1 MPTGENQPG
10 ENQPGQ
16 PGENQ
21 PGQPGENQPGQP
33 GENQPGQPGEGAPSQ
48 AEMERGEMLAR
59 TLDELDQRLA
69 VEAAGEPG
77 PLADTPLSPLAQA
90 AQAQQASMAAAR
102 APSMSSTTPLATALE
117 SLGDPTTTGEL
128 GRGFAVKSINRNDG
142 SAWGLLRG
150 KSAEDTAEGGRE
162 AVAAEYRQGVEAY
175 FRVLAERARQKK

>member
-1 MPTGENQPG
+1 
-10 ENQPGQ
+10 
-16 PGENQ
+16 
-21 PGQPGENQPGQP
+21 
-33 GENQPGQPGEGAPSQ
+33 
-48 AEMERGEMLAR
+48 MERGEMLAR